1 MWGVHGVGGTLGIVM
16 LGLFATKAFNPAGA
30 DGLLYGNPG
39 FFVTEVG
46 AVVLAVIWA
55 FAFTWGML
63 WLTDRVTPVRVD
75 EAGEAAGLDE
85 SIHGE
90 QAYVGAL

>member
-1 MWGVHGVGGTLGIVM
+1 MGGTLGIVL
-16 LGLFATKAFNPAGA
+16 LGVFATKAFNPAGA
-30 DGLLYGNPG
+30 DGLLAGNVA
-39 FFVTEVG
+39 FFVAEIG
-46 AVVLAVIWA
+46 AVVMAVVWA

-63 WLTDRVTPVRVD
+63 WLIDRVTPVRAG
-75 EAGEAAGLDE
+75 EAAEAAGLDE